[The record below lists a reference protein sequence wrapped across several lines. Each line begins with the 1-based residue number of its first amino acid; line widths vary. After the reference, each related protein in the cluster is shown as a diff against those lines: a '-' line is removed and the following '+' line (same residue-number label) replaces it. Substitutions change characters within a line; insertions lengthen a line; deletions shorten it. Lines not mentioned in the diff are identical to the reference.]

1 MTWYAHEVIAPGSQE
16 VVRLVEGNPMLAP
29 FAYRLHGPLE
39 HAWPRPEVAHG
50 FPETGLVVVRPVC
63 DLADDDAEWYGEP
76 VLDWGLLHGS
86 EPWTETSSPLD
97 PAAVAHACGVNDAF
111 FPPESF
117 LSFLQALATRAEATL
132 LFYSCAMWGGD
143 LESEYAFVLGRSPSA
158 IVALPQDRDED
169 GCPRVVVIEGARQT
183 PATRDVLSIALS
195 ALDFQ
200 IPTPFFAP
208 HTRAFPWR
216 SYRLGRKPA

>member
-39 HAWPRPEVAHG
+39 HAWPRPEAAHG

-86 EPWTETSSPLD
+86 ETWTETSSPLD

-111 FPPESF
+111 FPPESSCRSCR
-117 LSFLQALATRAEATL
+117 LWLPAPRPLCSSTAARRGAAT
-132 LFYSCAMWGGD
+132 S
-143 LESEYAFVLGRSPSA
+143 SPSTRSSS
-158 IVALPQDRDED
+158 VALR
-169 GCPRVVVIEGARQT
+169 PRSRPPRRIAARM
-183 PATRDVLSIALS
+183 AARVS
-195 ALDFQ
+195 
-200 IPTPFFAP
+200 
-208 HTRAFPWR
+208 W
-216 SYRLGRKPA
+216 